1 VAAAGVL
8 ADDGAIMQPSDQTLG
23 EFAVLTLTGLAVLV
37 VAAILVADYRGSLTG
52 YAHSCWRFYQ
62 RPLYRRLFLWTSR
75 SRAYSA
81 DEARLRRTLRL
92 VAVLGL
98 AMGVLIL
105 SIEFGALVT
114 GHVS

>member
-1 VAAAGVL
+1 
-8 ADDGAIMQPSDQTLG
+8 MQLSDQTLG

-37 VAAILVADYRGSLTG
+37 AVAILVTDYRGSLTS

-62 RPLYRRLFLWTSR
+62 RPLYRRLFLWISR
-75 SRAYSA
+75 SLAYSA
-81 DEARLRRTLRL
+81 DETRVRRTLRL

-105 SIEFGALVT
+105 SFEFGSLVT
-114 GHVS
+114 GHVI